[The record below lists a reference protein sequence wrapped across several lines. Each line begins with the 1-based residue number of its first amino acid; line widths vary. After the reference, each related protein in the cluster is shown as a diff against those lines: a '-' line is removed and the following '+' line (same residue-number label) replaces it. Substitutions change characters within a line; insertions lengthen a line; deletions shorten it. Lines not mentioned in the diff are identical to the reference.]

1 MSELTKED
9 EYGIISRTM
18 MNIRS
23 LRVFA
28 REIDF
33 EQLLE
38 MQEKLNVVIE
48 ERREDAEREAAE
60 RAERERKR
68 QELLQLI
75 AGEGFSPEE
84 LLGITEDAPKHVKTL
99 PKAPPKYQFEENGE
113 TKYWSGRGRAPKPID
128 EALKAGRSLEDFR
141 INKSLNGVTDE
152 Q

>member
-1 MSELTKED
+1 MSENETFDATRKLLL
-9 EYGIISRTM
+9 
-18 MNIRS
+18 NIRS
-23 LRVFA
+23 VRVFA
-28 REIDF
+28 RETSF

-38 MQEKLNVVIE
+38 MQEKLNAVIE
-48 ERREDAEREAAE
+48 ERREEAEREAAE

-84 LLGITEDAPKHVKTL
+84 LLGLSEDAPKTRKKTL
-99 PKAPPKYQFEENGE
+99 PKAPPKYQFDENGE

-141 INKSLNGVTDE
+141 INKGLNGVTDE

>member
-1 MSELTKED
+1 MS
-9 EYGIISRTM
+9 G
-18 MNIRS
+18 
-23 LRVFA
+23 A
-28 REIDF
+28 RF
-33 EQLLE
+33 TA

-84 LLGITEDAPKHVKTL
+84 LLGLSEEAPKSRKKTL

>member
-1 MSELTKED
+1 MSDNETFDAARRLLT
-9 EYGIISRTM
+9 
-18 MNIRS
+18 NIRS
-23 LRVFA
+23 VRVFA
-28 REIDF
+28 RETSF

-38 MQEKLNVVIE
+38 MQEKLNAVIE

-60 RAERERKR
+60 RQEREKKR

-84 LLGITEDAPKHVKTL
+84 LLGLTDDAPNARKSKL

-113 TKYWSGRGRAPKPID
+113 VKFWYGRGRSPKPID
-128 EALKAGRSLEDFR
+128 EALKAGRSLDDFL
-141 INKSLNGVTDE
+141 IKKEPSGSADDK

>member
-1 MSELTKED
+1 
-9 EYGIISRTM
+9 
-18 MNIRS
+18 
-23 LRVFA
+23 
-28 REIDF
+28 
-33 EQLLE
+33 
-38 MQEKLNVVIE
+38 NVVVE

-84 LLGITEDAPKHVKTL
+84 LLGLSEEAPKSRKKTL